1 MTVDT
6 RCLPGWELTEPR
18 PKPKLKAVS
27 ERVPPAPAYLR
38 PETRE
43 WWTYVV
49 SNWALDEHHV
59 RLLTLAAEAYD
70 RAAEAREALGEHGL
84 TYKDKRFDAPRLRP
98 EVAVERDS
106 RIGFARLVRDL
117 NLDEES
123 PPSPLALRPYRKR

>member
-1 MTVDT
+1 MT
-6 RCLPGWELTEPR
+6 ESR

-27 ERVPPAPAYLR
+27 GAGPPAPAHLR
-38 PETRE
+38 PETRQ
-43 WWTYVV
+43 WWTYVI

-70 RAAEAREALGEHGL
+70 RAAEAREALAEHGL

-106 RIGFARLVRDL
+106 RIAFARLVREL
-117 NLDEES
+117 ALDEE
-123 PPSPLALRPYRKR
+123 PPAPPLALRPYKKRS